1 MYRRKPRSPEL
12 ATIRPSVG
20 PFKPE
25 PVQRLVTAAAERWPE
40 RVAVIDGDRRYT
52 FGELNETTNMFAVA
66 LASMDIG
73 KGDFVG
79 ILAPN
84 CTAFVVSFFGIL
96 KSGATVTTINSG
108 YREIEVANQLRASGA
123 ATLIVHESLVDV
135 ATLAAK
141 DVATLKQTIV
151 IKEDAA
157 DASSFWGLI
166 ENATGTPPTFEVDP
180 TEELAA
186 LPFSSGTTGLSKG
199 VMLTHANLHANVRQL
214 KDRDEE
220 TAMRQGDMVL
230 VHLPLFHIYAM
241 MIMQQAIYAGATQVM
256 MGRFDMEVFLSLL
269 QEHRISVL
277 FTAPP
282 VGVALS
288 QTPLID
294 SYDVSS
300 LRFIMFG
307 AAPMSAQLQLRIEER
322 MGTSVVQGYGLT
334 ETSPVSHMDFT
345 DNRAKP
351 GTIGPPLGDIEQ
363 RVVNM
368 EDGVTDLKPGE
379 LGELLLRGPNVMK
392 GYYNEPGA
400 TANAITPEG
409 WFHTGDLVTID
420 EDGYV
425 TVLDR
430 KKELIK
436 YNGFQV
442 PPAELEGILLE
453 HPAVA
458 DVAVIGKENLETG
471 EIPKAFVVKKAGVS
485 VTGEELM
492 EHVGSKVAT
501 FKRVREVEFV
511 DSIPKNPSGKLL
523 RRVLVERERAR
534 TRS

>member
-1 MYRRKPRSPEL
+1 
-12 ATIRPSVG
+12 
-20 PFKPE
+20 
-25 PVQRLVTAAAERWPE
+25 VQRLVTTAAERWPD
-40 RVAVIDGDRRYT
+40 RIAVIDGDRRYT
-52 FGELNETTNMFAVA
+52 FHELNETADKLAVA
-66 LASMDIG
+66 LADMGIG

-84 CTAFVVSFFGIL
+84 CMAFVVSFFGIL
-96 KSGATVTTINSG
+96 KSGAIVTTINSG

-135 ATLAAK
+135 AALAAK
-141 DVATLKQTIV
+141 DVATLKQTII
-151 IKEDAA
+151 IKEEAA

-166 ENATGTPPTFEVDP
+166 ENAKGVPPTFDVDP
-180 TEELAA
+180 AEELAA

-214 KDRDEE
+214 KDREEE
-220 TAMRQGDMVL
+220 TAMREGDMVL

-241 MIMQQAIYAGATQVM
+241 MIMQQAIYAGSTQVM
-256 MGRFDMEVFLSLL
+256 MGRFDMELFLPLI
-269 QEHRISVL
+269 QEHRINVL

-288 QTPLID
+288 QTPLVD
-294 SYDVSS
+294 DYDVSS

-307 AAPMSAQLQLRIEER
+307 AAPMSAELQLRIQER

-334 ETSPVSHMDFT
+334 ETSPVSHMDFN
-345 DNRAKP
+345 DDRAKP
-351 GTIGPPLGDIEQ
+351 GTIGPPLGDVEQ
-363 RVVNM
+363 RVVDM
-368 EDGVTDLKPGE
+368 EDGVTDLASGE

-392 GYYNEPGA
+392 GYYNEPEA

-409 WFHTGDLVTID
+409 WFHTGDLVTMD
-420 EDGYV
+420 DDGYV

-436 YNGFQV
+436 YSGFQV

-471 EIPKAFVVKKAGVS
+471 EIPKAFVVKKAGAN

-492 EHVGSKVAT
+492 DYVADQVAT

-511 DSIPKNPSGKLL
+511 ESIPKNPSGKLL
-523 RRVLVERERAR
+523 RRVLVEQERAKAQG
-534 TRS
+534 